1 MAPLTQTQG
10 PGSPWDPP
18 DSYTETRPHNK
29 HTGTGVAVLGGVV
42 PSDSYAGPPYS
53 HASRGVGRSR
63 PPYLGDAVGPPT
75 PVRLE
80 GGRRGKKRGRDPK
93 DGPRPPLVADPF
105 LPPLPRPAGGQDF
118 VRRGGR
124 GNSWAL
130 IDAGNPPILTRPP
143 FFPLSPP
150 RMSGCFPATE
160 TCRTAA
166 TRRRRPK
173 WGGGGTPTTM
183 TTTPPPRR
191 TARTRNCSRRGCWGR
206 RAWMGGRSRGGAPPA
221 RKTPAVAGAPPLERT
236 GGATR
241 ATCAPCARM
250 RSRPTCA
257 ATPSRAC
264 TASASRA

>member
-1 MAPLTQTQG
+1 MQQ
-10 PGSPWDPP
+10 PG
-18 DSYTETRPHNK
+18 R
-29 HTGTGVAVLGGVV
+29 L
-42 PSDSYAGPPYS
+42 GPPPLRITTE
-53 HASRGVGRSR
+53 APPTLR
-63 PPYLGDAVGPPT
+63 PPGTL
-75 PVRLE
+75 R
-80 GGRRGKKRGRDPK
+80 
-93 DGPRPPLVADPF
+93 PRPSSRIR
-105 LPPLPRPAGGQDF
+105 PPWSPAPERVPAGL
-118 VRRGGR
+118 RAAP
-124 GNSWAL
+124 SA
-130 IDAGNPPILTRPP
+130 
-143 FFPLSPP
+143 SPP

-166 TRRRRPK
+166 TLRRRPK